1 MANKV
6 NLPVALQQP
15 GRVEEVV
22 KVRGVHRGQ
31 THHESYSDD
40 EDQPGKGEGRQ
51 AGKIIKVMKLF
62 MSSLACTAAVGP
74 PTGLPSP
81 SLPLSLPRSHAS

>member
-40 EDQPGKGEGRQ
+40 EDQLGKGEGRQ
-51 AGKIIKVMKLF
+51 AG
-62 MSSLACTAAVGP
+62 
-74 PTGLPSP
+74 
-81 SLPLSLPRSHAS
+81 RENN

>member
-6 NLPVALQQP
+6 NLSVALQQP

-22 KVRGVHRGQ
+22 KVKGVHRGGQ

-40 EDQPGKGEGRQ
+40 EDQLGKGKGGRQ
-51 AGKIIKVMKLF
+51 GK
-62 MSSLACTAAVGP
+62 
-74 PTGLPSP
+74 
-81 SLPLSLPRSHAS
+81 